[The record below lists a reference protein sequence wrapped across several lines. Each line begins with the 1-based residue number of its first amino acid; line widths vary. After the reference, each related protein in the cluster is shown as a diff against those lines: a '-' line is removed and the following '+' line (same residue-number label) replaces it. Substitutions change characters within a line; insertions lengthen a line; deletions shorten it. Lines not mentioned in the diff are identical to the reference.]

1 MKSIQ
6 TYNNETVKHKILKTN
21 MYKQRLRISYVT
33 DRYLV
38 QFYWPVTAHYMGGVY
53 YTIFSIDQP
62 VV

>member
-38 QFYWPVTAHYMGGVY
+38 QFY
-53 YTIFSIDQP
+53 
-62 VV
+62 